1 MRQFTPLQV
10 NVPPGTPATAP
21 VSQQWHLYPGVVHS
35 FRIDIPRGHRRLTGI
50 RIVYQ
55 GRPIIPFDLAAWL
68 VGDGGSFT
76 VPYEDEI
83 MSAGLHAEAY
93 NPDAWAHTF
102 YLWAD
107 VDPYAT
113 EPDRALQLGRL
124 AATSSAARIAAVAGL
139 SSSGAGAA

>member
-10 NVPPGTPATAP
+10 NVPAGTAASSP
-21 VSQQWHLYPGVVHS
+21 VTMNWSLYPGVVHS
-35 FRIDIPRGHRRLTGI
+35 FRIDIPRGHRRITGI
-50 RIVYQ
+50 RLVYQ
-55 GRPIIPFDLAAWL
+55 GRPIIPFDLTAWL
-68 VGDGGSFT
+68 VADGGSFT
-76 VPYEDEI
+76 VPFEDEI
-83 MSAGLHAEAY
+83 MSTGLQAQAY

-124 AATSSAARIAAVAGL
+124 AATDSAARIAAVAAL
-139 SSSGAGAA
+139 SSTGGPRP